1 MNKLKT
7 IVIAMSS
14 LMAVSSVSAASFDMR
29 HEYKSH
35 TDQHATRVKLA
46 DNIGN
51 FLVDIEAKFKG
62 EDGEFMEDLKNNGWE
77 LGLNYRHVLNDNWTM
92 TYGMPIEGRESGV
105 TYKPQVRAT
114 YSVDSIDGLSLS
126 ARYRY
131 DMRQNTRSS
140 EYQFDDAGNVI
151 VDGDGVPIMVDS
163 NVANQRRHRL
173 TANINYALNDWRFGF
188 EGNYYKADG
197 YDIYDNDDTNY
208 ELNISARRLMGAW
221 APYVEFGDVS
231 TSSTSATRELRSRV
245 GLTYS
250 F

>member
-1 MNKLKT
+1 MNKTK
-7 IVIAMSS
+7 IVIAVASV
-14 LMAVSSVSAASFDMR
+14 LAAGSVSAASFDMR

-35 TDQHATRVKLA
+35 TDQHATRVKLG
-46 DNIGN
+46 DSIGN

-62 EDGEFMEDLKNNGWE
+62 EDGKFMEDLKNNGWE

-114 YSVDSIDGLSLS
+114 YKLDSIDGLSLS

-131 DMRQNTRSS
+131 DMRQNTSSS
-140 EYQFDDAGNVI
+140 EYQFDSNGDVI
-151 VDGDGVPIMVDS
+151 VDSDGVPITVDK
-163 NVANQRRHRL
+163 NVSNQRRHRL
-173 TANINYALNDWRFGF
+173 TANVNYSMENWRFGL

-208 ELNISARRLMGAW
+208 ELNASIRHMMGQW

-231 TSSTSATRELRSRV
+231 TSSTKATRELRSRV

>member
-1 MNKLKT
+1 MTKMKLLT
-7 IVIAMSS
+7 IAIASV
-14 LMAVSSVSAASFDMR
+14 AVTGTATAASFDFR

-35 TDQHATRVKLA
+35 TDQHASRVKLA

-62 EDGEFMEDLKNNGWE
+62 EDGKFMEDLKNNGWE
-77 LGLNYRHVLNDNWTM
+77 LGLNYRHKLDDNWTL

-114 YSVDSIDGLSLS
+114 YAFDSVEGLSLS

-131 DMRQNTRSS
+131 DIRQNNSKT
-140 EYQFDDAGNVI
+140 EYVRDENDDLVLDDEGN
-151 VDGDGVPIMVDS
+151 PLTYQQ
-163 NVANQRRHRL
+163 NVSNQRRHRL
-173 TANINYALNDWRFGF
+173 TFNANYAIEDWRFGF

-197 YDIYDNDDTNY
+197 YKIYDNDDTNY
-208 ELNISARRLMGAW
+208 ELNATARKIMGQW

-231 TSSTSATRELRSRV
+231 THPEKSTRELRSRV
-245 GLTYS
+245 GITYS

>member
-1 MNKLKT
+1 MNKTK
-7 IVIAMSS
+7 IMIAVASV
-14 LMAVSSVSAASFDMR
+14 LATGSVSAASFDMR

-35 TDQHATRVKLA
+35 TDQHATRVKLG
-46 DNIGN
+46 DSIGN

-62 EDGEFMEDLKNNGWE
+62 EDGKFMEDLKNNGWE

-114 YSVDSIDGLSLS
+114 YKVDSVDGLSLS

-131 DMRQNTRSS
+131 DMRQNTKSIATDS
-140 EYQFDDAGNVI
+140 DGKPILDDGNLTYQNDE
-151 VDGDGVPIMVDS
+151 
-163 NVANQRRHRL
+163 NQRRHRL
-173 TANINYALNDWRFGF
+173 TANVNYSMENWRFGL
-188 EGNYYKADG
+188 EGNYYKADD
-197 YDIYDNDDTNY
+197 YIIYDNDDTNY
-208 ELNISARRLMGAW
+208 ELNASIRHIMGQW

-231 TSSTSATRELRSRV
+231 TSSTKATRELRSRI

>member
-1 MNKLKT
+1 MKKLT
-7 IVIAMSS
+7 QTSIAVAS
-14 LMAVSSVSAASFDMR
+14 LLLTTTVTAASFDVR

-35 TDQHATRVKLA
+35 TEQHATRVKLA
-46 DNIGN
+46 DSIGN

-62 EDGEFMEDLKNNGWE
+62 ENGEFMEDLKNNGWE
-77 LGLNYRHVLNDNWTM
+77 LGLNYRHKLDDNWTM
-92 TYGMPIEGRESGV
+92 TYGMPIEARETGV

-114 YSVDSIDGLSLS
+114 YSFDSVEGLSLS

-131 DMRQNTRSS
+131 DMRQNTSKT
-140 EYQFDDAGNVI
+140 VV
-151 VDGDGVPIMVDS
+151 VDGELGKENI
-163 NVANQRRHRL
+163 ANERRHRI
-173 TANINYALNDWRFGF
+173 TGNVNYSVDAWRLGF
-188 EGNYYKADG
+188 EANWYKADG

-208 ELNISARRLMGAW
+208 ELNATARYVMGQW

-231 TSSTSATRELRSRV
+231 TSAEKATRELRSRV

>member
-1 MNKLKT
+1 MNKTK
-7 IVIAMSS
+7 IVIAVASV
-14 LMAVSSVSAASFDMR
+14 LTAGSVSAASFDVR

-35 TDQHATRVKLA
+35 TDQHATRVKLG
-46 DNIGN
+46 DSIGN

-62 EDGEFMEDLKNNGWE
+62 EDGKFMEDLKNNGWE

-114 YSVDSIDGLSLS
+114 YKVDSVDGLSLS

-131 DMRQNTRSS
+131 DMRQNTSS
-140 EYQFDDAGNVI
+140 TEYQVDDNGEI
-151 VDGDGVPIMVDS
+151 VAVDQ
-163 NVANQRRHRL
+163 NIENQRRHRL
-173 TANINYALNDWRFGF
+173 TANVNYSMENWRFGF

-208 ELNISARRLMGAW
+208 ELNASVRHIMGQW

-231 TSSTSATRELRSRV
+231 TSSTKATRELRSRV